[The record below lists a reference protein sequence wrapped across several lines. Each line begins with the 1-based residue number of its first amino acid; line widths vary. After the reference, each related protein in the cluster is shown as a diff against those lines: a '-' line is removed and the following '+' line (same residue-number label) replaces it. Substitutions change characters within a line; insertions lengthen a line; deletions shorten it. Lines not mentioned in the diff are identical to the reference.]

1 MSEKVIFFDRVHTI
15 LTNRGTSKK
24 VSLYCALPPS
34 LICFSPKET
43 QSVYNRR
50 RKVIKGLFAILG
62 IFGLSGDSFEARV
75 EKRLV
80 EPSLRNDFVTDNPT
94 MRTSGQGDVT
104 FDSDMEIGADVAHCQ
119 ERNYDIA

>member
-1 MSEKVIFFDRVHTI
+1 M
-15 LTNRGTSKK
+15 
-24 VSLYCALPPS
+24 
-34 LICFSPKET
+34 
-43 QSVYNRR
+43 
-50 RKVIKGLFAILG
+50 IKGLFAILG